1 MPECSD
7 DVCTDFRGL
16 NGMMPQQC
24 VDVSDI
30 GAAFDQVAGETA
42 TQEVQRNRPAD
53 LCPYGSL
60 SRHRTA
66 LPTLRIPNV
75 NRHVGRV
82 NIRWE

>member
-42 TQEVQRNRPAD
+42 TQEVRRNRPVD

-60 SRHRTA
+60 SHHRLYA
-66 LPTLRIPNV
+66 SCRVQPAGLPFKNLYFR
-75 NRHVGRV
+75 
-82 NIRWE
+82 